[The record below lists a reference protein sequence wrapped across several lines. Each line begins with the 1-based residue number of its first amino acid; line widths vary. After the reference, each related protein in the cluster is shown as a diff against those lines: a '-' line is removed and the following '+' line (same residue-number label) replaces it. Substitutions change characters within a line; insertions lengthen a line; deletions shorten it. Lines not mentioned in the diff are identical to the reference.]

1 MSVPPNFRTGE
12 NIPVLGVV
20 PVERMK
26 GDDEEETALLRGMLE
41 QATNYIQSFSWCDS
55 VVSSYFAGGVGKI
68 FAVFLFKIVS
78 RRPDVDPW
86 EWVFVGDVPPAY
98 LPLEDASSKMQ
109 AFETYVEGMQRW
121 VVVAREGRE
130 PELEDGCPPVNV
142 TATPELAEALDVR
155 LKMLTE
161 VVRPFLE

>member
-1 MSVPPNFRTGE
+1 
-12 NIPVLGVV
+12 
-20 PVERMK
+20 
-26 GDDEEETALLRGMLE
+26 
-41 QATNYIQSFSWCDS
+41 
-55 VVSSYFAGGVGKI
+55 
-68 FAVFLFKIVS
+68 
-78 RRPDVDPW
+78 VDPW